1 MVYKQTL
8 SPIFLG
14 RVLDETERET
24 MYKISTNDQHGSP
37 KLMVG

>member
-14 RVLDETERET
+14 RVSDELERET
-24 MYKISTNDQHGSP
+24 TYKISTNDQYGSP
-37 KLMVG
+37 KRMVG